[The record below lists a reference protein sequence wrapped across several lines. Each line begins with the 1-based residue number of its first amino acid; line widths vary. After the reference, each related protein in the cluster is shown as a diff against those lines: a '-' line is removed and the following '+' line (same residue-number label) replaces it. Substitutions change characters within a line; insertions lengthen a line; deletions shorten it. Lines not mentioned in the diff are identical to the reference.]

1 MIEGESPTL
10 DLLTI
15 GETMLRLSVPPGALL
30 ADQPAFE
37 VHVAGAESNVAVAVA
52 QMGHRAAWWSR
63 LTDNVLGQRIAH
75 TIASYGVDC
84 AGIIWTPDDRVGTYY
99 LQTGVQPRPTRVI
112 YDRAHS
118 AASRM
123 TADTFDLSAIRQV
136 RRVHLT
142 GITAALSDG
151 CYALVERVIAYCREA
166 SIPVV
171 FDVNY
176 RALLWT
182 PEACRARLM
191 PLLSHVE
198 TLIVGQQDA
207 ALVFGLGGTPEQ
219 MIRALHGLFPVKHV
233 VLTLGEDGAL
243 GFADGTLHSVSAYP
257 SAVIDRIGAGDAF
270 AAGVICGLLEDDF
283 ALGLRYGAALSALQ
297 IGLTGDLFR
306 LSRADVLHL
315 LNSGASRRA
324 IR

>member
-1 MIEGESPTL
+1 MNDSALLAI

-15 GETMLRLSVPPGALL
+15 GETMLRLSVPSGGLL
-30 ADQPAFE
+30 ADQTAFE
-37 VHVAGAESNVAVAVA
+37 VHIAGAESNVAVAVA
-52 QMGHRAAWWSR
+52 QMGHQSAWWSR

-84 AGIIWTPDDRVGTYY
+84 SGVVWTNDDRVGTYY

-112 YDRAHS
+112 YDRADS
-118 AASRM
+118 AASHM
-123 TADTFDLSAIRQV
+123 TPDTFELSAIRHA

-151 CYALVERVIAYCREA
+151 CYALVERVIATCRDA
-166 SIPVV
+166 AIPIV

-176 RALLWT
+176 RTLLWS
-182 PEACRARLM
+182 PETCRAKLT
-191 PLLSHVE
+191 PLLGQVE
-198 TLIVGQQDA
+198 TLIIGQQDA
-207 ALVFGLGGTPEQ
+207 AAVFGFVGTPEQ
-219 MIRALHGLFPVKHV
+219 IVRALHEQFPVKYV
-233 VLTLGEDGAL
+233 VLTTGEDGAL
-243 GFADGTLHSVSAYP
+243 GYADGIVHQVSAYP
-257 SAVIDRIGAGDAF
+257 ALVIDRIGAGDAF
-270 AAGVICGLLEDDF
+270 TAGVICGLLEGDF

-306 LSRADVLHL
+306 LTRADVLYL
-315 LNSGASRRA
+315 LDFGVPHRA